1 MATVITNKDRRY
13 LRSLAQTL
21 KPVVVVGKLGLTDAL
36 AGAVDRALNEH
47 ELIKVKFNDFK
58 DDKQALVLE
67 LEQRTGC
74 AVCTIIG
81 HVAVLYRP
89 HPDEEKRRITLP
101 DSGA

>member
-1 MATVITNKDRRY
+1 MTTAITSKDRRY

-58 DDKQALVLE
+58 DDKETLVRE
-67 LEQRTGC
+67 LEERTGC

-89 HPDEEKRRITLP
+89 HPEEEKRRITLP
-101 DSGA
+101 GGGA